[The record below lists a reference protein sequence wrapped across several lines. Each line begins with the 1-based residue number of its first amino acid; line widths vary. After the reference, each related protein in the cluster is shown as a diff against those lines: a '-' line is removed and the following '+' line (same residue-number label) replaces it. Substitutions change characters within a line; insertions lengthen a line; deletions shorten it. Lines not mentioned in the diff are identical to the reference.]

1 MPCALLP
8 LAATAV
14 VMASPALG
22 QTAEARAALRVE
34 PAVSVS
40 PAQGLLAAAGRASVG
55 GGGLRSATRVLVTG
69 EPGRAYRVTLLAT
82 EVAGDPDP
90 TTELVLISG
99 TSGDISETR
108 LGQLDADG
116 RDTLQVLR
124 SATTPVPADDIT
136 PTTPIR
142 IDYE

>member
-1 MPCALLP
+1 MAAAAL
-8 LAATAV
+8 
-14 VMASPALG
+14 VMASPALA
-22 QTAEARAALRVE
+22 QSVQARAALRVE

-40 PAQGLLAAAGRASVG
+40 PAPGLPGAVGRGSVG
-55 GGGLRSATRVLVTG
+55 ARELRRATRLLVING

-82 EVAGDPDP
+82 GSAGDSDR
-90 TTELVLISG
+90 TNELVLISG
-99 TSGDISETR
+99 TSGDISATR
-108 LGQLDADG
+108 LGQLDVDG

-124 SATTPVPADDIT
+124 PAMTPMAGDDIT